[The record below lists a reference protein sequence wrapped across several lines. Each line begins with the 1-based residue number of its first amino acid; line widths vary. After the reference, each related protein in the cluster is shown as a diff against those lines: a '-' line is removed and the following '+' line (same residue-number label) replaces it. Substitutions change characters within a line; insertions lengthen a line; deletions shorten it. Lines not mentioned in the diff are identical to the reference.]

1 MATESSKN
9 PKHMRQKKEYYKMLN
24 RLDEYN
30 RQLHVIASQP
40 YSQVNL
46 NIQMKNKTKINNIRK
61 LIQLDPIDWNL
72 KK

>member
-24 RLDEYN
+24 KLDEYN
-30 RQLHVIASQP
+30 RQLHVVASQP
-40 YSQVNL
+40 HSQVNL
-46 NIQMKNKTKINNIRK
+46 NIQTKNRKKINNIRK
-61 LIQLDPIDWNL
+61 LIQLSPIDWNL